1 MIKFP
6 KYSAAEYF
14 LEAFNRKY
22 LGIRKRDGRIKKREL
37 TILEKRLL
45 KLGWKDLRW
54 GPHEGKEIRWTL
66 YGCPPN
72 YDGEFEDYTEAVIHT
87 LAIPGQP
94 GDDSGYILV
103 RKILNKQWD

>member
-1 MIKFP
+1 
-6 KYSAAEYF
+6 

-54 GPHEGKEIRWTL
+54 GPHEGKEIGGH
-66 YGCPPN
+66 YM
-72 YDGEFEDYTEAVIHT
+72 AVLQIMMESLKIIPRRLFIH
-87 LAIPGQP
+87 
-94 GDDSGYILV
+94 
-103 RKILNKQWD
+103 